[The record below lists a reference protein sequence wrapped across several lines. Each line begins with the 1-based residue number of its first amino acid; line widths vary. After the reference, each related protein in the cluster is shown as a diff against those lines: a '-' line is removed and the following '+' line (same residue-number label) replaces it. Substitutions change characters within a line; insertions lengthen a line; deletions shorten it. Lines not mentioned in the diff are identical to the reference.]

1 MNEKYIK
8 LSDTEEVCDFV
19 RAAGRCDFDI
29 DISNQYAVIDAKSIL
44 GVMALGMGQPLAVT
58 YGGKNRGFEHVL
70 SKYTVV

>member
-8 LSDTEEVCDFV
+8 LSDTEE
-19 RAAGRCDFDI
+19 GCDFDI